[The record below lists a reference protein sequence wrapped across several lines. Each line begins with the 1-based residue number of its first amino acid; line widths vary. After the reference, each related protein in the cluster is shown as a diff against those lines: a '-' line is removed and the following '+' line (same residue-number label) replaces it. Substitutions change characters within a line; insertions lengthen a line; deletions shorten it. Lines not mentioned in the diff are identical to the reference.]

1 MTDAAGAA
9 IEVAVGDL
17 RFRVVPEPDARYGA
31 FWPLLSSGEFEPATV
46 AVLTS
51 RLGPGTTFVDV
62 GAWIGPFT
70 LLAAALGAR
79 VVAYEP
85 DPMAFASLVR
95 NVALNPTLSSRIE
108 LHQRAVS
115 ARGGTL
121 VLDGGV
127 HGLGNGRS
135 HLSGRATAGL
145 AAATVATIG
154 ATALATVAAHAE
166 CTVLK
171 IDIEGG
177 EFAVVP
183 RLARYLRAHR
193 PTLLLSLHG
202 RDPMEVLAGRLGWLR
217 LLAVRLCDAP
227 RRARLLWAL
236 RSYPTI
242 QRSGHRR
249 AVEWSTLS
257 RWDRLALVVR
267 AGETELLAGD

>member
-1 MTDAAGAA
+1 VPDAAGAA
-9 IEVAVGDL
+9 IEVAVGEV
-17 RFRVVPEPDARYGA
+17 RFRVAPEPDARYGA

-46 AVLTS
+46 AVLSS
-51 RLGPGTTFVDV
+51 RLRSGTTFVDV

-85 DPMAFASLVR
+85 DPAAFAVLAR
-95 NVALNPTLSSRIE
+95 NVALNPTLAPRIE

-121 VLDGGV
+121 VLDGGT

-135 HLSGRATAGL
+135 RL
-145 AAATVATIG
+145 AARRSVRAG
-154 ATALATVAAHAE
+154 ATRVETISAASFANAAAQVT

-177 EFAVVP
+177 EFAVMP
-183 RLARYLRAHR
+183 RLARYLRLHR
-193 PTLLLSLHG
+193 PTLLVSLHG
-202 RDPMEVLAGRLGWLR
+202 PDPMDVLARRLGWLR
-217 LLAVRLCDAP
+217 LLVLRVRDAP

-249 AVEWSTLS
+249 AIEWSTLS
-257 RWDRLALVVR
+257 TSQRMALIVR

>member
-1 MTDAAGAA
+1 MALADAVVDVNVGA
-9 IEVAVGDL
+9 V
-17 RFRVVPEPDARYGA
+17 RFRVEQRDDARYGA

-46 AVLTS
+46 AVLAA

-79 VVAYEP
+79 VIAYEP
-85 DPMAFASLVR
+85 DPAAFVVLAR

-108 LHQRAVS
+108 LHQTAVS
-115 ARGGTL
+115 ARGSVL
-121 VLDGGV
+121 MLDGGP
-127 HGLGNGRS
+127 HGLGSGRS
-135 HLSGRATAGL
+135 RLTGQTANAVLASVETISAESLAATA
-145 AAATVATIG
+145 
-154 ATALATVAAHAE
+154 AE
-166 CTVLK
+166 CAVLK

-183 RLARYLRAHR
+183 RLTKYLRAHQ

-202 RDPMEVLAGRLGWLR
+202 PDPMEVLAGRFGRLR
-217 LLAVRLCDAP
+217 LLGVRLRDAP

-242 QRSGHRR
+242 QRSSHRR
-249 AVEWSTLS
+249 AVEWTTLS
-257 RWDRLALVVR
+257 TSQRWALILR

>member
-1 MTDAAGAA
+1 MALADAVVDVNVGA
-9 IEVAVGDL
+9 V
-17 RFRVVPEPDARYGA
+17 RFRVEQRDDARYGA

-46 AVLTS
+46 AVLAA

-257 RWDRLALVVR
+257 TWDRLALVVR

>member
-1 MTDAAGAA
+1 MPDAAGAA
-9 IEVAVGDL
+9 IEVAIGDV
-17 RFRVVPEPDARYGA
+17 RFRVAPEPDARYGA

-85 DPMAFASLVR
+85 DPAAFALLVR

-115 ARGGTL
+115 ARGGTF

-135 HLSGRATAGL
+135 RLSGRATAGL
-145 AAATVATIG
+145 AVATVATIS

-183 RLARYLRAHR
+183 RLARYLREHH

-202 RDPMEVLAGRLGWLR
+202 RDPMEVSAGRLGWLR
-217 LLAVRLCDAP
+217 LVGLRLRDAP
-227 RRARLLWAL
+227 RRARVLWAI
-236 RSYPTI
+236 RSYPALH
-242 QRSGHRR
+242 RSGARR